1 MNTTENYRQLGKA
14 ITYEA
19 IKEFAEE
26 KNNPKKQDK
35 IIKELKTPYM
45 SLISEGLSVI
55 AAEKLEANPT
65 EICDRVKKMEE
76 DEE

>member
-1 MNTTENYRQLGKA
+1 MNTTDNYRQLGKA

-26 KNNPKKQDK
+26 KNNPKKQHT
-35 IIKELKTPYM
+35 IIKQLKTPYM
-45 SLISEGLSVI
+45 SLVSEGLSVI
-55 AAEKLEANPT
+55 LAEKLETNPT

-76 DEE
+76 DEK